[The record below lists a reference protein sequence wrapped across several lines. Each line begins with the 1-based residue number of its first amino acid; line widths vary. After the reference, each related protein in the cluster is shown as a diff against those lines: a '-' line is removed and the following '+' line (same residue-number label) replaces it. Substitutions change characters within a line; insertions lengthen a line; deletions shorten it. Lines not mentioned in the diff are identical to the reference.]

1 VPETGI
7 GKRTLTAK
15 FQLRSQGAEKES
27 SFLFKLVLGS
37 PAHGAY
43 PVPGQLF
50 KRGPG
55 LHAIVRITCCRIIHV
70 TAHGT
75 HIFSHSPTS
84 SLKYFLFTL
93 AKKQKMLKIEHR
105 FAVCPQGAYG

>member
-1 VPETGI
+1 MPKTGT

-15 FQLRSQGAEKES
+15 LQVGSQGGEKKS
-27 SFLFKLVLGS
+27 SFLFKLVLSG

-50 KRGPG
+50 KRGSS
-55 LHAIVRITCCRIIHV
+55 LHAVVRITYYRIIHV
-70 TAHGT
+70 TAHRT
-75 HIFSHSPTS
+75 HIFRHSPTS
-84 SLKYFLFTL
+84 SLKYSLFTL
-93 AKKQKMLKIEHR
+93 AKKQKMLSIEHH